1 MVGNKITAAGVLS
14 KFCSG
19 KSIIFVWTQS
29 TIVFGNSE
37 MFSTYWRGV
46 HLWRSVRTSGHNNA
60 VVLVIVEGGGGGN
73 EASHLQYLD

>member
-1 MVGNKITAAGVLS
+1 MVGNKITPAGVLS
-14 KFCSG
+14 KFCSD

-46 HLWRSVRTSGHNNA
+46 HLWRSVRTSGHNNS
-60 VVLVIVEGGGGGN
+60 VVLVIVEGGGGGG
-73 EASHLQYLD
+73 EMRHLICNT